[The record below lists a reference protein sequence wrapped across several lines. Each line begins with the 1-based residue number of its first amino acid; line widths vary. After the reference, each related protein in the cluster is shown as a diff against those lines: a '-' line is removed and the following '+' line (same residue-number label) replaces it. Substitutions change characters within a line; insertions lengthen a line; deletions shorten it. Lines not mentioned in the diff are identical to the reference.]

1 MSSKAAKS
9 QFKKQAGHLKPGE
22 QVSKWVIRI
31 ILLLFVL
38 ITVYPML
45 FVLLT
50 SGKTTNDFY
59 NNIWGFPKSIEW
71 ANYSYAWT
79 TAGIGRYFLSS
90 IIVAASVVV
99 VTLILSSLAGYAL
112 TKLDIPKSD
121 TIMIV
126 IFTLTMLPSES
137 VLMPMYLMI
146 SKIGIL
152 GTHLSLILPYI
163 GWGLAFAIYI
173 YRNFFKTVPTEIIE
187 AARIDGC
194 TESTTFRKVVMP
206 MMLPATATN
215 AIFCFL
221 SWWGEMLWASV
232 DLSTSSIKT
241 LPLGITAF
249 VQSAG
254 TDWGPLS
261 AASCIIL
268 LPVIFFFIFTQKYF
282 IAGLTGGAVKG

>member
-1 MSSKAAKS
+1 MNSEK
-9 QFKKQAGHLKPGE
+9 GI
-22 QVSKWVIRI
+22 SKWIIRFV
-31 ILLLFVL
+31 LLLFVV
-38 ITVYPML
+38 ITIYPML
-45 FVLLT
+45 FVVLT
-50 SGKTTNDFY
+50 STKTTNEFY
-59 NNIWGFPKSIEW
+59 NNIWGLPKSFAWE
-71 ANYSYAWT
+71 NYSYAWE
-79 TAGIGRYFLSS
+79 TASIGKYFASS
-90 IIVAASVVV
+90 ILVVAVVVV
-99 VTLILSSLAGYAL
+99 VTLILSALAGYAL
-112 TKLDIPKSD
+112 AKLNIPKAD
-121 TIMIV
+121 TIMII
-126 IFTLTMLPSES
+126 IFTLTMVPSES
-137 VLMPMYLMI
+137 VIMPMYLMT
-146 SKIGIL
+146 SRMKIL

-173 YRNFFKTVPTEIIE
+173 YRNFFKTVPSEIME

-194 TESTTFRKVVMP
+194 SETKTFLRVVMP

-254 TDWGPLS
+254 TDWGPLC

-268 LPVIFFFIFTQKYF
+268 LPIIVFFLFTQKYF